1 MQQQQQ
7 QNFSDLDLARIFL
20 DPTRIFVGYDFLIS
34 INLWGGCEGTDR
46 NNGSSGD
53 LPKFG
58 NYSQKKGE
66 PPRFKMSEILD
77 YVDNL
82 KGKPSPSA
90 SASKPTPP
98 IAAETK
104 RQRGRPTKLS
114 LAAAAKKGGA
124 I

>member
-1 MQQQQQ
+1 MQEQQQ

-20 DPTRIFVGYDFLIS
+20 DPTRLFVGYDFLVS
-34 INLWGGCEGTDR
+34 INLWGGCEGTVR

-53 LPKFG
+53 LPKFE
-58 NYSQKKGE
+58 NYSQKKGG

-82 KGKPSPSA
+82 KGKPSTSA

-98 IAAETK
+98 ADETK

-124 I
+124 K